1 MLRTVT
7 KVKAKR
13 KEMRDGGVHDVQIPV
28 KDNEGNLVVGP
39 VKGQNTC

>member
-1 MLRTVT
+1 MSLVCVT

-28 KDNEGNLVVGP
+28 KDNER
-39 VKGQNTC
+39 KS